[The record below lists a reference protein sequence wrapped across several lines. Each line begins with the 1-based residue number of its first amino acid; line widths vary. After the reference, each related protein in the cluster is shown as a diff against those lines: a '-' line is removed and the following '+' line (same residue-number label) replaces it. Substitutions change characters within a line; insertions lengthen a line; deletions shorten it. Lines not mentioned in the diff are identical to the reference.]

1 MWIDPGT
8 AVDSAMSSIAS
19 AGLLVYLIEWAKKSS
34 VVRWVTADRKTLL
47 RWMNAAS
54 ALALAVGLHWVYS
67 TEALPPGVVARFT
80 LDIPTAGVAISGLWA
95 WGKQWALQ
103 QMAYDGIVAKA
114 SVSGE
119 LLAVEKVG

>member
-34 VVRWVTADRKTLL
+34 LVRFVSADRKTLL

-54 ALALAVGLHWVYS
+54 ALALAVGLHWAYDP
-67 TEALPPGVVARFT
+67 TARQ
-80 LDIPTAGVAISGLWA
+80 LVIDIPTFGTVAAGLWT

-103 QMAYDGIVAKA
+103 QMAYDGIVAKNAGGA
-114 SVSGE
+114 S
-119 LLAVEKVG
+119 